1 MAVEVDNRTAER
13 PDEAGLAARI
23 DEVLEDQGAT
33 DGEVALILVGPAEMQ
48 ALNREYRSKDEV
60 TDVLA
65 FPIDERDEL
74 PPGMPRMLG
83 DVVICLERCAEQA
96 GDQDHTP
103 GEELVVLSVHG
114 TLHLLG
120 YDHEQDDGRMLRTE
134 RRLRR
139 KGGLREGLI
148 ERAHA

>member
-13 PDEAGLAARI
+13 PDEAALAARI
-23 DEVLEDQGAT
+23 DEVLDEQGAS

-48 ALNREYRSKDEV
+48 GLNREYRGLDDV

-74 PPGMPRMLG
+74 PAGMPRLLG

-96 GDQDHTP
+96 AEQGHPAGD
-103 GEELVVLSVHG
+103 ELVVLAVHG

-120 YDHEQDDGRMLRTE
+120 YDHEQDDGAMLRVQDDLTG
-134 RRLRR
+134 RL
-139 KGGLREGLI
+139 GGVAWPR
-148 ERAHA
+148 

>member
-120 YDHEQDDGRMLRTE
+120 YDHEHDDGAMLRVQDAICD
-134 RRLRR
+134 RL
-139 KGGLREGLI
+139 GGVEWPR
-148 ERAHA
+148 

>member
-13 PDEAGLAARI
+13 PDEAALAARI
-23 DEVLEDQGAT
+23 DEVLDEQGAN

-48 ALNREYRSKDEV
+48 GLNREYRGRDEV

-74 PPGMPRMLG
+74 PAGMPRLLG
-83 DVVICLERCAEQA
+83 DVVICLERCAAQA
-96 GDQDHTP
+96 ADQGHAPGD
-103 GEELVVLSVHG
+103 ELVVLAVHG

-120 YDHEQDDGRMLRTE
+120 YDHEHDDGAMLRVQDALTD
-134 RRLRR
+134 RL
-139 KGGLREGLI
+139 GGVPWPR
-148 ERAHA
+148 

>member
-13 PDEAGLAARI
+13 PDEAALAALI
-23 DEVLEDQGAT
+23 DEVLDDQGAS
-33 DGEVALILVGPAEMQ
+33 DAEVALILVAPADMQ
-48 ALNREYRSKDEV
+48 ALNREYRTKDEV

-74 PPGMPRMLG
+74 PHGMPRMLG

-96 GDQDHTP
+96 AEQGHAAGD
-103 GEELVVLSVHG
+103 ELVVLAVHG

-120 YDHEQDDGRMLRTE
+120 YDHEQDDGAMLRLQDAMTD
-134 RRLRR
+134 RL
-139 KGGLREGLI
+139 GGVAWPR
-148 ERAHA
+148 

>member
-13 PDEAGLAARI
+13 PDEAALAARI
-23 DEVLEDQGAT
+23 DQVLEDQGAT

-74 PPGMPRMLG
+74 PPGMPRLLG

-96 GDQDHTP
+96 GEQGHSP
-103 GEELVVLSVHG
+103 GAELVVLAVHG
-114 TLHLLG
+114 VLHLLG
-120 YDHEQDDGRMLRTE
+120 YDHETDDGAMLQ
-134 RRLRR
+134 LQD
-139 KGGLREGLI
+139 GLTADLGEVAWPR
-148 ERAHA
+148 

>member
-1 MAVEVDNRTAER
+1 VSVEVDNRTAER
-13 PDEAGLAARI
+13 PDETALAARI
-23 DEVLEDQGAT
+23 DEVLDDQGAT

-48 ALNREYRSKDEV
+48 ALNRDYRGKDEV

-74 PPGMPRMLG
+74 PNGMPRMLG

-96 GDQDHTP
+96 SEQEHTP
-103 GEELVVLSVHG
+103 GEELVVLAVHG

-120 YDHEQDDGRMLRTE
+120 YDHEHDDGAMLRLQDRLTE
-134 RRLRR
+134 RL
-139 KGGLREGLI
+139 GGVPWPR
-148 ERAHA
+148 